1 MSARQGQHGS
11 AARAIRITLR
21 REVTRLEEARL
32 MAAQAAATSALG
44 KRGGLDV
51 LTWPV
56 FDALDVDVMVT
67 TRQGGASSGAY
78 ASLNLG
84 LHVGDAEDDVLEN
97 RRRAAAAMGADPGDF
112 VFCVQAHGP
121 NVEVIT
127 AEDRGRGTLTQADA
141 IPGTDALVT
150 GEPGVVLTVMV
161 ADCVPIVLYDPV
173 AHVLACVHAGWR
185 GTVARVSEA
194 AVETMR
200 ILGSRPE
207 NVIAGLGPAI
217 APDRYQV
224 GEDVYQAACEG
235 LGASAAQV
243 IREDGTGKWL
253 FDLWTANRL
262 VLREA
267 GVPET
272 SMHVAAIPTGADAG
286 LFFSDREVRP
296 CGRFAAIGR
305 LRAREAR

>member
-1 MSARQGQHGS
+1 MAAPAVESA
-11 AARAIRITLR
+11 LR
-21 REVTRLEEARL
+21 R
-32 MAAQAAATSALG
+32 
-44 KRGGLDV
+44 RGDLNV

-56 FDALDVDVMVT
+56 FDAFDVDVMVT
-67 TRQGGASSGAY
+67 TRQGGASSGPY

-84 LHVGDAEDDVLEN
+84 LHVGDASEDVLEN
-97 RRRAAAAMGADPGDF
+97 RRRAAAAVGADPGDF

-127 AEDRGRGTLTQADA
+127 AADRGRGALTQADA

-150 GEPGVVLTVMV
+150 RDPGVVLTVMV
-161 ADCVPIVLYDPV
+161 ADCVPIVLCDPV
-173 AHVLACVHAGWR
+173 EHVLACVHAGWR

-194 AVETMR
+194 AVDTMR
-200 ILGSRPE
+200 SLGSKPE

-217 APDRYQV
+217 PPDRYQV
-224 GEDVYQAACEG
+224 GDDVYKAAGEG
-235 LGASAAQV
+235 LGAGAAQV
-243 IREDGTGKWL
+243 IRPDGTGKWL

-267 GVPET
+267 GVPEGN
-272 SMHVAAIPTGADAG
+272 MHVAAIPTGSDPG

-296 CGRFAAIGR
+296 CGRFAAMAR
-305 LRAREAR
+305 LRERDPR

>member
-1 MSARQGQHGS
+1 MVAP
-11 AARAIRITLR
+11 AT
-21 REVTRLEEARL
+21 
-32 MAAQAAATSALG
+32 ATSALRR
-44 KRGGLDV
+44 RGDLDV

-56 FDALDVDVMVT
+56 FDGLDVDVIVT
-67 TRQGGASSGAY
+67 TRQGGASSGPY

-84 LHVGDAEDDVLEN
+84 LHVGDEPGDVLEN
-97 RRRAAAAMGADPGDF
+97 RRRVAAALDAEPGDF

-121 NVEVIT
+121 NVQVIT
-127 AEDRGRGTLTQADA
+127 AADRGRGTLSQDDA
-141 IPGTDALVT
+141 VRDTDALVT
-150 GEPGVVLTVMV
+150 ADSGVVLTVMV

-194 AVETMR
+194 AVTSMR
-200 ILGSRPE
+200 SLGSDPA

-224 GEDVYQAACEG
+224 GEDV
-235 LGASAAQV
+235 LVAAQQGLRTSAEKV

-253 FDLWTANRL
+253 FDLWTANQL
-262 VLREA
+262 VLEEA
-267 GVPET
+267 GVPGENI
-272 SMHVAAIPTGADAG
+272 HVAAIPTGSGRG

-296 CGRFAAIGR
+296 CGRFAAMAR
-305 LRAREAR
+305 LRSREAR

>member
-1 MSARQGQHGS
+1 
-11 AARAIRITLR
+11 
-21 REVTRLEEARL
+21 
-32 MAAQAAATSALG
+32 MATPAAATSALRR
-44 KRGGLDV
+44 RGDLDV

-56 FDALDVDVMVT
+56 FDGLDVDVMVT
-67 TRQGGASSGAY
+67 TRQGGASSGPY

-84 LHVGDAEDDVLEN
+84 LHVGDAEDHVLEN
-97 RRRAAAAMGADPGDF
+97 RRRAAAALGADPGDF

-150 GEPGVVLTVMV
+150 RDTGVVLTVMV
-161 ADCVPIVLYDPV
+161 ADCVPIVLYDPA

-194 AVETMR
+194 AVDTMR
-200 ILGSRPE
+200 SLGSRSE

-217 APDRYQV
+217 PPDRYQV
-224 GEDVYQAACEG
+224 GDDVYQAAGDG

-243 IREDGTGKWL
+243 ILPDGTGKWL
-253 FDLWTANRL
+253 FDLWTANCL
-262 VLREA
+262 VLCEA
-267 GVPET
+267 GV
-272 SMHVAAIPTGADAG
+272 SADNIYVAQIPTGSGSG

-296 CGRFAAIGR
+296 CGRFAAMAR
-305 LRAREAR
+305 LRERDPR